1 MDVVRPPRAA
11 RRDADEPQLR
21 VDVLEVRARAARI
34 EQLQRREA
42 RRKVL
47 AVPSRTT
54 FFDMAHTRST
64 GVLHEGGEYPR
75 VVTWPVYLEHKLRQ
89 LLKLKKTYRFR

>member
-1 MDVVRPPRAA
+1 M
-11 RRDADEPQLR
+11 
-21 VDVLEVRARAARI
+21 
-34 EQLQRREA
+34 
-42 RRKVL
+42 
-47 AVPSRTT
+47 PSRTT

-89 LLKLKKTYRFR
+89 PSDVRIWAIAQALSGEMTVDEVHEITKIDTWYLDRLQRMLRNLT